1 LVVAFGLGNPG
12 DRYDH
17 TRHNV
22 GKEVIASLVRT
33 LGLPLKPGRG
43 EFVYARGPARD
54 LGLVVPTTYVNLSGV
69 SAAEALEFFGAELG
83 RFLVV
88 CDDFSL
94 PLGAIRIRKKGSDG
108 GHNGLAS
115 IIYHLASQD
124 FPRLRLGVGP
134 LPADTD
140 PAEFVLSRFAADEMA
155 AVERLKQDAVEAL
168 LAVAASGLEHAM
180 NTYNRKTDT

>member
-1 LVVAFGLGNPG
+1 MLVAFGLGNPG

-22 GKEVIASLVRT
+22 GKEIITRLVRT
-33 LGLPLKPGRG
+33 LGISLKLGRG
-43 EFVYARGPARD
+43 EFAYARDPARD

-69 SAAEALEFFGAELG
+69 SAVETLEFFGADRE
-83 RFLVV
+83 RFLAV

-115 IIYHLASQD
+115 IIYHIGSQE

-134 LPADTD
+134 LPPDTD
-140 PAEFVLSRFAADEMA
+140 PAEFVLSRFASDEEA
-155 AVERLKQDAVEAL
+155 AVERLKQDATEAL
-168 LAVAASGLEHAM
+168 LTVAASGLERAM
-180 NTYNRKTDT
+180 NTYNRKVDT